1 MDSPI
6 LPTSER
12 TEDNPQT
19 ARILRRS
26 AQLRLLAAAIAI
38 VAAAVGLR
46 SQIEARH
53 LAVQIESASVP
64 VGSAPASPPVFG
76 DPTPAA
82 LLPAA
87 RAGRMPRTVCWDE
100 TRPLPTSGAGT
111 CKGWIPL
118 GTDDIGRRAT
128 DTGGPCTHRVVSDA
142 GGTWNCWT
150 RIAIPSLA
158 LHMPYAV
165 PLMFG
170 HLIPVPGKTK
180 PQVCRE
186 ESRSSET
193 HGAWTC
199 VGAQDEPA
207 GWRIAEPVD
216 PGGPCSYRV
225 ADEMTGVWSCQS
237 GDAWDAGAP

>member
-1 MDSPI
+1 MAVNAPI
-6 LPTSER
+6 LPSVDRDDE
-12 TEDNPQT
+12 T
-19 ARILRRS
+19 ARYGRWAARLRV
-26 AQLRLLAAAIAI
+26 AAAVVAVLAAAI
-38 VAAAVGLR
+38 GLR
-46 SQIEARH
+46 TQLHDRH
-53 LAVQIESASVP
+53 LAVQIEDAEQ
-64 VGSAPASPPVFG
+64 PAHVNIPPLFG

-82 LLPAA
+82 LLPVAKSGGQA
-87 RAGRMPRTVCWDE
+87 RSVCE
-100 TRPLPTSGAGT
+100 EEVRPLPTRGAWT
-111 CKGWIPL
+111 CRSWVPV
-118 GTDDIGRRAT
+118 GTDEMGARAT
-128 DTGGPCTHRVVSDA
+128 DTGGPCTHRVVSQA
-142 GGTWNCWT
+142 GGAWNCWT

-170 HLIPVPGKTK
+170 HLFAAPGETK

-186 ESRSSET
+186 ESRTSAT

-199 VGAQDEPA
+199 VGAQNEPA

-237 GDAWDAGAP
+237 ADAQDAGAP